1 VDHVSGL
8 CHLLGFR
15 FAPRIRDLGERRL
28 YALSDLAPWPTLR
41 PLIAGSVNLRAIEE
55 DWDETLRLAASI
67 RAGTVR
73 ASVMLRKL
81 AGYPRQNPVA
91 RALREIGRVERTLF
105 MLDWLDDA
113 DLRRRTNVNL
123 NKGEARNALAR
134 AVFFN
139 RLGELCDRTFE
150 NQRHRASG
158 LNLIVSAIILWNTVY
173 LDRAARHLRERG
185 IDVPDT
191 LIAHVAPLGWEHISL
206 TGDYLWSELD
216 KPRERFRPLRTT
228 GSPIRT

>member
-1 VDHVSGL
+1 
-8 CHLLGFR
+8 
-15 FAPRIRDLGERRL
+15 
-28 YALSDLAPWPTLR
+28 
-41 PLIAGSVNLRAIEE
+41 
-55 DWDETLRLAASI
+55 
-67 RAGTVR
+67 
-73 ASVMLRKL
+73 MLRKL

-113 DLRRRTNVNL
+113 EQRRRTGSIL

-134 AVFFN
+134 AIFFN
-139 RLGELCDRTFE
+139 RLGELRDRTLE

-158 LNLIVSAIILWNTVY
+158 LTLVTAAVTLWNTVY
-173 LDRAARHLRERG
+173 LDRAVRHLRERG

-206 TGDYLWSELD
+206 TGDYL
-216 KPRERFRPLRTT
+216 
-228 GSPIRT
+228 